1 MHPVMM
7 KARETT
13 DLATRWSTLPRVEG
27 ASVQENNRVREMLN
41 AHSAPRRGLKLG
53 QLKAVKNIETLMTWQ
68 HADKRMSDDATAR
81 VADS

>member
-1 MHPVMM
+1 
-7 KARETT
+7 
-13 DLATRWSTLPRVEG
+13 
-27 ASVQENNRVREMLN
+27 MLN

-53 QLKAVKNIETLMTWQ
+53 QLKAVKNVEILMTWQ